1 MNLKKK
7 FRENLVQYLFAAA
20 TVARDMNPSSP
31 SSEYQKGFCKLDF
44 SVGEAKL
51 IEVRDDDNLTVDET
65 DSKESYVLKFE

>member
-1 MNLKKK
+1 M
-7 FRENLVQYLFAAA
+7 YLFAAA

-31 SSEYQKGFCKLDF
+31 SSEYQKGLCKLDF

-65 DSKESYVLKFE
+65 DSKESYVLKFELNIILLLKL